1 MSVVGHQRK
10 SGGMVSMSAS
20 TSHKRTNGGHRA
32 KSASCQQR
40 TSPVHRINFASA
52 ELHCRDETKASGQAA
67 ASNIERGSQTVR
79 TCNWRRSRRPER
91 RNRPTRRSAPPKM
104 RGSGYRLQWRT
115 SSRRDRQ
122 HTPDRGRRKAAARM
136 LGVGHVTVGRRVALA
151 REAPRCAVVA
161 EITPVAQRGALLAIG
176 TAIAGS
182 AGLLAPYIMGSI
194 IESATTPLD
203 GFNTGFFICGVIM
216 LVGGGIAM
224 AVVNPERMAKRRSR
238 RLEPLTASI

>member
-1 MSVVGHQRK
+1 MSALGHQRK

-52 ELHCRDETKASGQAA
+52 ELHCRDGTKASGQAA

-122 HTPDRGRRKAAARM
+122 HTPDRGRRKISGSRPALIESAWKNAGRM
-136 LGVGHVTVGRRVALA
+136 VQGSG
-151 REAPRCAVVA
+151 AV
-161 EITPVAQRGALLAIG
+161 QRGAI
-176 TAIAGS
+176 S
-182 AGLLAPYIMGSI
+182 S
-194 IESATTPLD
+194 
-203 GFNTGFFICGVIM
+203 
-216 LVGGGIAM
+216 
-224 AVVNPERMAKRRSR
+224 
-238 RLEPLTASI
+238 